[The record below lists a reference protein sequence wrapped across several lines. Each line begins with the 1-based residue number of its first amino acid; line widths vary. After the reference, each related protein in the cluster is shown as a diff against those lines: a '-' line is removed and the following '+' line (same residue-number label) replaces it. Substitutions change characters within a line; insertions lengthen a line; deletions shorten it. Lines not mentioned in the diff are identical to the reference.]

1 MTVYNDQVSDYI
13 THLFSQEDE
22 VQKKIFI
29 AIPEKGLPAIM
40 IKPEEGRFLQFLA
53 QSANALLA
61 LEIGTLGG
69 YSGLWIIRGLVQ
81 GGKLITLEKEQR
93 HADVAL
99 EHFKMAGVDDQVE
112 IKVGEANKL
121 LQDLSTQG
129 PFDFIFIDAD
139 KAGYPAYYE
148 WAMENLRV
156 GGILAAHN
164 AFRKGSVAG
173 IAPEDEFTDIMK
185 NFNKKVAGDQR
196 GVSTIFPAGDGMII
210 SVKTA

>member
-81 GGKLITLEKEQR
+81 GGKLITLEKR
-93 HADVAL
+93 
-99 EHFKMAGVDDQVE
+99 
-112 IKVGEANKL
+112 
-121 LQDLSTQG
+121 T
-129 PFDFIFIDAD
+129 
-139 KAGYPAYYE
+139 
-148 WAMENLRV
+148 
-156 GGILAAHN
+156 AASCRRGSR
-164 AFRKGSVAG
+164 AF
-173 IAPEDEFTDIMK
+173 
-185 NFNKKVAGDQR
+185 
-196 GVSTIFPAGDGMII
+196 
-210 SVKTA
+210 

>member
-22 VQKKIFI
+22 VQKKIFK

>member
-1 MTVYNDQVSDYI
+1 
-13 THLFSQEDE
+13 
-22 VQKKIFI
+22 
-29 AIPEKGLPAIM
+29 
-40 IKPEEGRFLQFLA
+40 
-53 QSANALLA
+53 
-61 LEIGTLGG
+61 
-69 YSGLWIIRGLVQ
+69 
-81 GGKLITLEKEQR
+81 
-93 HADVAL
+93 
-99 EHFKMAGVDDQVE
+99 MAGVDDQVE